1 MGLRINSRRLF
12 QGRCMISVLWLLP
25 KAEKQARCEL
35 ASEGPRLLFFIASS
49 LDSPMSVRP
58 VVFIGSSSEGRPVAE
73 AIQTTLNGNEVEAVL
88 WTTLFEPSYLTIE
101 ALDQKAGDFDFAL
114 FVFSSDDVLESR
126 GTRGP
131 APRDNILLEFG
142 LFVGRLGRERVFYA
156 FRSGDRPKLPSDLA
170 GTTGVEY

>member
-1 MGLRINSRRLF
+1 
-12 QGRCMISVLWLLP
+12 MISVLWLLP
-25 KAEKQARCEL
+25 KGE
-35 ASEGPRLLFFIASS
+35 ASAVRTCLGRSAFLFFVASS
-49 LDSPMSVRP
+49 SDSTMSLRP

-101 ALDQKAGDFDFAL
+101 ALDQKSDDFDFAL

-142 LFVGRLGRERVFYA
+142 LFVGRTGGESGSSTPFGPVTDRSCRAISLARRVSSIPA
-156 FRSGDRPKLPSDLA
+156 QVRSA
-170 GTTGVEY
+170 